1 MARIDQYSRL
11 INHAITTSGG
21 QFTVP
26 TSNDHSDGTWLS
38 TDLYIGE
45 IGINVSDDTVFM
57 RTNNGIIQIATGTSS
72 GSTASSEAVFVF
84 NSPNIE
90 IASTYSV
97 DAVTPRSG
105 YFTDL
110 GDSTLRWKNLYLG
123 GAANGLST
131 INVNGGL
138 YITEA
143 TDSILV
149 TNNIA
154 SNNAPIE
161 IGLTSSNVTKD
172 RPLYLN
178 GRANTSSGSTNYITS
193 LSTNTVSFTNN
204 SYVVAM
210 GGSSITFDDGV
221 SNTIHLGVAK
231 GKTNYNS
238 EEVIA
243 GGQLAVRGVEDDG
256 TTQYSR
262 SDWTISQALL
272 RTSNANTTTIVSLP
286 WTATA
291 SGGDV
296 VQVKAYIIGTDISD
310 ASLVYSAEIMGAYS
324 ITGTASSLTVT
335 EIGVPVLNAQSSWSG
350 DQPDC
355 EMAADANGVYVQVTG
370 LGSNTIQWLCSY
382 SYHKLINVY

>member
-1 MARIDQYSRL
+1 MAKIEQYSRL
-11 INHAITTSGG
+11 INHGITTAGS
-21 QFTVP
+21 QFSIP
-26 TSNDHSDGTWLS
+26 TSNDHSDGTWLA

-45 IGINVSDDTVFM
+45 IGINVTDDTIFM

-72 GSTASSEAVFVF
+72 GSTASSSGVFVY
-84 NSPNIE
+84 NAPNIE
-90 IASTYSV
+90 IGSTYSA
-97 DAVTPRSG
+97 DAFTPRSG
-105 YFTDL
+105 YYTDM
-110 GDSTLRWKNLYLG
+110 GSSSLRWKNLYLG
-123 GAANGLST
+123 GASNGLTT

-161 IGLTSSNVTKD
+161 IGLTSSNVNKD

-178 GRANTSSGSTNYITS
+178 GRANTSSGSTNYITT
-193 LSTNTVSFTNN
+193 LSTNTVSFSNC

-210 GGSSITFDDGV
+210 AGSSITFDDSV
-221 SNTIHLGVAK
+221 TNVVHLGVAK

-256 TTQYSR
+256 STQYNR
-262 SDWTISQALL
+262 SDWTTTQALL
-272 RTSNANTTTIVSLP
+272 RTSNANTTTIATIP

-296 VQVKAYIIGTDISD
+296 VQVKGYLIGTDIAD
-310 ASLVYSAEIMGAYS
+310 ASLVYSAEIMGCYS

-335 EIGVPVLNAQSSWSG
+335 EIGVPVLHAQSNWSG

-355 EMAADANGVYVQVTG
+355 EMAADASGVYIQVSGIAAT
-370 LGSNTIQWLCSY
+370 TIQWLCSY